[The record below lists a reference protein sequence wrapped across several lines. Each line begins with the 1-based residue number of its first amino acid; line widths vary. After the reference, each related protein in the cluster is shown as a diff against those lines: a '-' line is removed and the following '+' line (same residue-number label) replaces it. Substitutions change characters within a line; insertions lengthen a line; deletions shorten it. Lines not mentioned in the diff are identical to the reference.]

1 MSSTS
6 MRSAFEKDLLT
17 IRDDIVRMGS
27 LVDTAIEKSH
37 QAFQTHD
44 VNLAQEVIAGD
55 RVINDLRYKV
65 EEGVTATMA
74 LQAPLAHDL
83 RMLLASLIISNELE
97 RIGDY
102 AEGIARTVLRYP
114 GQVTG
119 DLPPNF
125 EDMVQFVREMLR
137 ESMDAYVQEN
147 VEKAQQTALMDDRV
161 DMLYRQMFKG
171 IVEQMG
177 TGLAVERGTYLL
189 WAGHNVE
196 RIGDRVTNI
205 CERVVFARTGQ
216 TSRGFNPKAE
226 HKEPPM

>member
-1 MSSTS
+1 MGGTS
-6 MRSAFEKDLLT
+6 MRSAFDKELMT
-17 IRDDIVRMGS
+17 VRDDIVRMGS
-27 LVDTAIEKSH
+27 LVDTAIDKAH
-37 QAFQTHD
+37 RAFQSHD
-44 VNLAQEVIAGD
+44 AGLAQEVID
-55 RVINDLRYKV
+55 SDKVINDLRYKV

-97 RIGDY
+97 RVGDY

-114 GQVTG
+114 GQTVS
-119 DLPPNF
+119 DLPPAF
-125 EDMVQFVREMLR
+125 EDMVQYVREMLR
-137 ESMDAYVQEN
+137 DAMDAYVQEN
-147 VEKAQQTALMDDRV
+147 VEKAESTALMDDRV

-177 TGLAVERGTYLL
+177 KGLAVERGTYLL

-205 CERVVFARTGQ
+205 CERVVFARTGK
-216 TSRGFNPKAE
+216 TSRGFNPKPD